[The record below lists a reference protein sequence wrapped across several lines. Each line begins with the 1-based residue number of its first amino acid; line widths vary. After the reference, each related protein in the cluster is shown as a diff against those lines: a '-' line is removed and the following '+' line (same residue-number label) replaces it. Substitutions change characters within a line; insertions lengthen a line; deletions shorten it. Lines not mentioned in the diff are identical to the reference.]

1 MNFVDK
7 NCYSLISKALEQFH
21 YIDGLSIF
29 HLKEYTT
36 TNYPKKVMNMNHSN
50 SNKNMLHYLLSSQS
64 AILLIQAVSFHQ
76 TAFPRKQQ
84 VRNKNTKDA

>member
-7 NCYSLISKALEQFH
+7 NCYSLIFKASEQFY
-21 YIDGLSIF
+21 YIYGLSTLI
-29 HLKEYTT
+29 LTEYTT
-36 TNYPKKVMNMNHSN
+36 TNNEFMNMNYSN
-50 SNKNMLHYLLSSQS
+50 SNKNMLHYLLSCQS
-64 AILLIQAVSFHQ
+64 VILLIQAVSFHQ